1 MTIKINSLINA
12 NAEVYYESST
22 NDYTYKGSLSSGGS
36 MDVSVSY
43 YDPVWVLVIPSSS
56 SAYVSVTATT
66 NYSYS
71 SSSYSSDDSY
81 LVAIIVPTVVGGTL
95 FIILIVIIIVWSA
108 RRRQRMI
115 QYQNNMAAAVAHPV
129 NSAPQPQ
136 LYYPPHQ
143 QNYSAGYANQS
154 AVVMGTQQPTYPS
167 TSTPRQNIYIIEPT
181 PRTSEPIIYGPA
193 DPVPEN
199 SIYVAKGVPVN
210 Q

>member
-1 MTIKINSLINA
+1 MTIKINSLVNA

-81 LVAIIVPTVVGGTL
+81 LVAIIVPTVVGGT
-95 FIILIVIIIVWSA
+95 ILIVFVVLIIVWSA
-108 RRRQRMI
+108 IRRQRML
-115 QYQNNMAAAVAHPV
+115 QYQNNLAAAVAHPA
-129 NSAPQPQ
+129 NQAPQ
-136 LYYPPHQ
+136 LYYQHQ
-143 QNYSAGYANQS
+143 QNYSVGYANQS
-154 AVVMGTQQPTYPS
+154 AMPMGIQQPAYPNPP
-167 TSTPRQNIYIIEPT
+167 TSDQNVYIIEPI
-181 PRTSEPIIYGPA
+181 PRTSEPVAYGPA
-193 DPVPEN
+193 APVSSN
-199 SIYVAKGVPVN
+199 SVYVAQGIPASQKY
-210 Q
+210 